1 MSKLLNVDC
10 RFEAKYSVDL
20 HLPRHPTTPHPAF
33 ITLELA
39 RWLEINIT
47 VAVGILERLDRDMG
61 EVGDGG
67 FC

>member
-1 MSKLLNVDC
+1 MKSLATWKPPGPITWN
-10 RFEAKYSVDL
+10 FG
-20 HLPRHPTTPHPAF
+20 HPTR
-33 ITLELA
+33 TLELA

>member
-1 MSKLLNVDC
+1 MGEVGDGGFC
-10 RFEAKYSVDL
+10 Q
-20 HLPRHPTTPHPAF
+20 PASR
-33 ITLELA
+33 TLELA

-47 VAVGILERLDRDMG
+47 VAVGILERLDMG